1 MSPLAFLPYLAAQP
15 VQRAW
20 LRQLAA
26 AALQR
31 TSLALAR
38 SAQHLA
44 AAAPSAASAPD
55 ADVHCV
61 EFHAEAGALEGA
73 LYVDGQLVAML
84 PGVSRL

>member
-31 TSLALAR
+31 ASLALAR
-38 SAQHLA
+38 SAQYLA
-44 AAAPSAASAPD
+44 AAPRAAGAAD

-73 LYVDGQLVAML
+73 LYVDGQLVATL

>member
-1 MSPLAFLPYLAAQP
+1 MSPRVYLPVPPSA
-15 VQRAW
+15 

-26 AALQR
+26 ALLHGA
-31 TSLALAR
+31 SVGLAR
-38 SAQHLA
+38 VARQLA
-44 AAAPSAASAPD
+44 AVPAHASKPEAALPRI
-55 ADVHCV
+55 